1 MSDEFKHWGIKDQKW
16 GQRRYQTLDGRYTE
30 EGKARRRKEYSYN
43 PEPEEN
49 WSEDGQRFE
58 KMKNRDPRA
67 LSTKELREYVDRKRA
82 IDDYNKLFKLPTRA
96 EEIEK
101 FIAPG
106 KELINTAV
114 QVFNSVGQVSKL
126 INDVRDKASAPAKK
140 KQEEELKIAALT
152 KAMGMNLE
160 DLQEENKFMAAVNQY
175 VKNVT
180 K

>member
-1 MSDEFKHWGIKDQKW
+1 MSDEFKHSGVKDQKW
-16 GQRRYQTLDGRYTE
+16 GLRRYQYINGRYTE
-30 EGKARRRKEYSYN
+30 EGKARRRKEYSYD

-106 KELINTAV
+106 KELIKTASEL
-114 QVFNSVGQVSKL
+114 FNSAGQISRM
-126 INDVRDKASAPAKK
+126 INDIKEKSEAPAKK
-140 KQEEELKIAALT
+140 KKEEAMKIAALE
-152 KAMGMNLE
+152 KAMSMKVD
-160 DLQEENKFMAAVNQY
+160 DLLKENKKMAAVNQY
-175 VKNVT
+175 VKNIMN
-180 K
+180 